1 MSFRQE
7 NERCI
12 QKRIIFNSSRQRN
25 DPQYRQ
31 YPRERIRRLLTGYKF
46 ADLSLYS
53 DDYNSR
59 ILVWT
64 GRIRTYQSYNKI
76 CTGKVKSCKTR

>member
-12 QKRIIFNSSRQRN
+12 HKRIIFHSSRHRN
-25 DPQYRQ
+25 DQNRQ

-53 DDYNSR
+53 DD
-59 ILVWT
+59 
-64 GRIRTYQSYNKI
+64 
-76 CTGKVKSCKTR
+76 